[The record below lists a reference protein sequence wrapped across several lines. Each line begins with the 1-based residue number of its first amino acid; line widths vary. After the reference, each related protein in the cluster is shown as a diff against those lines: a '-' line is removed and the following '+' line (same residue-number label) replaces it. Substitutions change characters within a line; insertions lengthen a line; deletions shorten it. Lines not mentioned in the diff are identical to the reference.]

1 VPDRPGTV
9 TVIGIAGYGLDD
21 ISPDARRALD
31 RAELVVGGRRH
42 LEAFEAWPQH
52 RRGTHVQSVTI
63 GADADDACRRA
74 AAASGDGIPVCVL
87 ASGDPGFF
95 GIVRALLRVIDRRNL
110 VILPAPSSVSL
121 AFARIGLPWD
131 DATVI
136 SAHGRPLDDAIG
148 AIRVSRKV
156 AVLTSP
162 GSPPEAVGK
171 ALVAAR
177 AAVDVVAVC
186 SRLGHVDESVTMV
199 GLDDLATGAWDP
211 LSVVILLGP
220 AGRRIAGWGGAAEDA
235 KPLAWGLPDDAY
247 GHRDGMITKAEVRA
261 VALGKLALP
270 PTGVLWDVGAGS
282 GSVAVECASL
292 SPGLVIFA
300 IEERD
305 DDIARISENASRF
318 GVGITTVHGHVPE
331 ACEGLPDP
339 DRVFVGGGGLAALDL
354 ALARLRPG
362 GGIVATFAAVD
373 RAAEAAER
381 LGNLVQVNVSR
392 AKTLPDGGVRL
403 AAENPVFVAWGPE
416 GRSTQP

>member
-1 VPDRPGTV
+1 MPDQPGTV
-9 TVIGIAGYGLDD
+9 TVIGIAGYGLDHVPPAA
-21 ISPDARRALD
+21 SRALD
-31 RAELVVGGRRH
+31 GAGLVLGGRRH
-42 LEAFEAWPQH
+42 LEAFEARQ
-52 RRGTHVQSVTI
+52 RQLGGSQVRSVPI
-63 GADADDACRRA
+63 GRDADDACRHA
-74 AAASGDGIPVCVL
+74 AAASGQGTSVCVL

-95 GIVRALLRVIDRRNL
+95 GIVRALLRVIDRKHL
-110 VILPAPSSVSL
+110 VIVPAPSSVSL

-136 SAHGRPLDDAIG
+136 SAHGRPLADAIG

-162 GSPPEAVGK
+162 ESPPEAVGK
-171 ALVAAR
+171 ALVTAR

-186 SRLGHVDESVTMV
+186 SRLGHPDESVTMV

-220 AGRRIAGWGGAAEDA
+220 AGRRIAGWGGAADDA

-247 GHRDGMITKAEVRA
+247 GHRDGMITKSEVRA

-292 SPGLVIFA
+292 SPGLVVFA
-300 IEERD
+300 IEERED
-305 DDIARISENASRF
+305 DVARISENASRF
-318 GVGITTVHGHVPE
+318 GVGVTTVHGHVPE

-354 ALARLRPG
+354 ALTRLRPG
-362 GGIVATFAAVD
+362 GGIVATFAALD
-373 RAAEAAER
+373 RAAEAAGR
-381 LGNLVQVNVSR
+381 LGNLVQVSVSR
-392 AKTLPDGGVRL
+392 G
-403 AAENPVFVAWGPE
+403 
-416 GRSTQP
+416 